1 MNCLISTVIPH
12 FTNFSSHTARYLRPP
27 TLPTPSYNVLHSS
40 AQRVSQV
47 VMLRPISLIS
57 SNWALNYLW
66 EGCSTVC
73 LSFLFWV
80 ELIFIWVKYLFVWA
94 GAKQSWSPGGEQQAQ
109 VRVSQLPVRLGLVS
123 LAKYWPSHFTPFSM
137 SMNSP
142 KK

>member
-1 MNCLISTVIPH
+1 MLNINSNTAC
-12 FTNFSSHTARYLRPP
+12 TNFSSHTARYLRPP

-80 ELIFIWVKYLFVWA
+80 ELIFIWVKYLFLFGLVP
-94 GAKQSWSPGGEQQAQ
+94 SN
-109 VRVSQLPVRLGLVS
+109 LGLQEANNQLRYGS
-123 LAKYWPSHFTPFSM
+123 HNYPCALMALPS
-137 SMNSP
+137 
-142 KK
+142 